1 MLLVGYLH
9 RQGWLHLDL
18 KPTNVI
24 VDCGIVRL
32 FDLSLVRRPGPGKGR
47 YGTAGWL
54 SPEQERGDA
63 FGAATDAFGVAG
75 VLFAAATRRAPCP
88 WQRAGEGGGATA
100 PPRVRSLR
108 RLPGPLAEAIDA
120 GLAGDPRPGRACA
133 TSGPRVRP
141 SRRRRTRTGVTRAG
155 GAVDECRPELPCSG
169 PHP

>member
-1 MLLVGYLH
+1 MQLCSVVGYLH

-63 FGAATDAFGVAG
+63 FGAPTDAFGVAA

-88 WQRAGEGGGATA
+88 WQRAAEDDGATT

-120 GLAGDPRPGRACA
+120 GLQTDPAA
-133 TSGPRVRP
+133 RP
-141 SRRRRTRTGVTRAG
+141 SVRDIGAACTAVAG
-155 GAVDECRPELPCSG
+155 
-169 PHP
+169 